1 MSLVV
6 VEDEDVATVEGQ
18 SLEPRPNFRQ
28 RERQGVRR
36 QEQILGVRQ
45 LGTPSAL
52 VLYDGAPQVDLTVD
66 SVLLISRAEMVER
79 FGGVDAAGAIH
90 LRVIFVNITAA
101 ADIYGFALRDGLPI

>member
-1 MSLVV
+1 
-6 VEDEDVATVEGQ
+6 
-18 SLEPRPNFRQ
+18 LEPRPNFRQ

-36 QEQILGVRQ
+36 QEQILGVRK
-45 LGTPSAL
+45 LGTPSPL

-90 LRVIFVNITAA
+90 LRGIVGIMAFDATS
-101 ADIYGFALRDGLPI
+101 DGSDDSRSPASRRQRLVRMLSLPAE